1 MKILTTFLITT
12 AALLLTSCGGV
23 GWNLFYCVR
32 ELPNTCTGVD
42 LTKPVGGTV
51 YVPQS
56 KAVDKFPS
64 AVVMQVPEVTYS
76 PSTRPVCLGDFAF
89 TNQVYARGVEPT
101 GRTLWVKVD
110 KYEHGVELLPGLP
123 KQVEYT
129 KWSQEPNRKIRHRET
144 LVPYRGKNN
153 LVRVDGI
160 HNPPG
165 LAQLSTSRSAWG
177 PLATMAALPLYPVDC
192 VLGLASNTLFYSGGL
207 LWAAVNGAQQTE
219 PKSYGQSTS
228 PLPGEGK
235 EK

>member
-129 KWSQEPNRKIRHRET
+129 KWSQEPNFIA
-144 LVPYRGKNN
+144 Y
-153 LVRVDGI
+153 
-160 HNPPG
+160 
-165 LAQLSTSRSAWG
+165 
-177 PLATMAALPLYPVDC
+177 
-192 VLGLASNTLFYSGGL
+192 
-207 LWAAVNGAQQTE
+207 
-219 PKSYGQSTS
+219 
-228 PLPGEGK
+228 
-235 EK
+235 

>member
-1 MKILTTFLITT
+1 M
-12 AALLLTSCGGV
+12 
-23 GWNLFYCVR
+23 
-32 ELPNTCTGVD
+32 
-42 LTKPVGGTV
+42 
-51 YVPQS
+51 
-56 KAVDKFPS
+56 
-64 AVVMQVPEVTYS
+64 
-76 PSTRPVCLGDFAF
+76 
-89 TNQVYARGVEPT
+89 YARGVEPT

-177 PLATMAALPLYPVDC
+177 PLATMAALPALSRGLRAGACQQHTLLFRRAPVGCRQWCPAD
-192 VLGLASNTLFYSGGL
+192 
-207 LWAAVNGAQQTE
+207 GA
-219 PKSYGQSTS
+219 
-228 PLPGEGK
+228 
-235 EK
+235 